1 MKIALL
7 FAVVMAPVVG
17 LSLAAALAAGRFG
30 SEPSEEPGIIF
41 VQGSEASADD
51 PNPDDATWSA
61 EVPRMIDITLAAVEI
76 GPQADHCGS
85 EVTDE
90 ESLKRV
96 VRDYVAS
103 NQSHMDT
110 KQVGED
116 DRLTVMA
123 CVYPNDF
130 YPGQAVLSVTVP
142 LRLTE
147 PILISVSDDCIKR
160 VNDAI
165 AKDQPMPADCVPSD
179 PPVEPETLLIPVSVE
194 EVTR

>member
-1 MKIALL
+1 MKASIV
-7 FAVVMAPVVG
+7 FAVVMVFAAG
-17 LSLAAALAAGRFG
+17 LSLTAVLATGRFG
-30 SEPSEEPGIIF
+30 SEPSEEPGIILI
-41 VQGSEASADD
+41 QGPEASADD
-51 PNPDDATWSA
+51 SSLDDATWSA

-85 EVTDE
+85 EATDE
-90 ESLKRV
+90 EALKSV
-96 VRDYVAS
+96 VMDYVAS
-103 NQSHMDT
+103 NQSHMET

-116 DRLTVMA
+116 DRLVVMA

-147 PILISVSDDCIKR
+147 PILIPVSDDCIKR

-165 AKDQPMPADCVPSD
+165 AKDQPMPADCGPGD
-179 PPVEPETLLIPVSVE
+179 PPVDPETLLIPVSLE